1 MDTMM
6 LVTAWGLSLGVAVCV
21 GMWIE
26 RRRSGAL
33 RYGHLAGSDY
43 LYLHGGELTGKWQR
57 VKRDE
62 DV

>member
-1 MDTMM
+1 M
-6 LVTAWGLSLGVAVCV
+6 LVAAWGLSLGVAVCV
-21 GMWIE
+21 GMLIE